1 MRGIKVLQA
10 IFFMSTGGEIDYLTS
25 ILLIS
30 PFCLSQSLES
40 HQIAWWLYHGKHHG
54 FSHGFSRVFK
64 SLLGVYPPI
73 LSNVWSNNMLFL
85 GCWKQPWHKKKHL
98 AALATGLIR
107 AWPQAGRGT
116 LARCIFFG
124 DARVL
129 IRV

>member
-1 MRGIKVLQA
+1 MVALSWQASWFFSWLLPSFQVAIGGISTNFIQCLEQQHVIFRVLEATLAQ
-10 IFFMSTGGEIDYLTS
+10 
-25 ILLIS
+25 
-30 PFCLSQSLES
+30 
-40 HQIAWWLYHGKHHG
+40 
-54 FSHGFSRVFK
+54 
-64 SLLGVYPPI
+64 
-73 LSNVWSNNMLFL
+73 
-85 GCWKQPWHKKKHL
+85 KKHL